1 MKKKL
6 VLLAILAGGMSFTT
20 GCQTPGYTGQE
31 RFQRIGR
38 NWGFEYEQIN
48 DDVDE
53 IFLLRPADH
62 LTEWNIR

>member
-1 MKKKL
+1 MKKF
-6 VLLAILAGGMSFTT
+6 VLLAILAGGISLLS
-20 GCQTPGYTGQE
+20 GCQTPGYTSQE

-62 LTEWNIR
+62 LTEWNVR